1 MMQWIVE
8 QHGWLPVVGGDE
20 VWDDVRPMDLVD
32 KLGHARLVPSCN
44 QLYSINIIITISRI
58 RTLEP
63 AMQRPVPT
71 AFW

>member
-32 KLGHARLVPSCN
+32 KLGHARLVPACN
-44 QLYSINIIITISRI
+44 QL
-58 RTLEP
+58 
-63 AMQRPVPT
+63 
-71 AFW
+71 